1 VKVLRVLKKI
11 LERLPIGECPIVSSQ
26 EWRPTYRRDTP
37 LLGDPFVKVNAKARS
52 VRGVCEAILPSD
64 LLREE
69 VGGEASWTAWH
80 LLDTDVGG
88 GHAKGDTGCGG
99 DGAERVVRGDVDVVG
114 LAPVGDLQGLG

>member
-1 VKVLRVLKKI
+1 M
-11 LERLPIGECPIVSSQ
+11 ECLPIGECPIVSSQ
-26 EWRPTYRRDTP
+26 ERRPTYRRDP
-37 LLGDPFVKVNAKARS
+37 PFLGDSLVKVNAKARS